1 MPLFSDR
8 SSLLNGK
15 QAQQNYRFIL
25 RVKGVDAA
33 LIQNVT
39 TPKYKVSTTSYN
51 LMEYKFNYPT
61 KVEWQGPITFDV
73 LQILDSDLLTSTL
86 GYFMSKVYDSGYY
99 ASPMGIGEGKRDL
112 ILPNSV
118 YNARSKISTFVNNG
132 PNVGY
137 VRNSSEGTVLDF
149 SKQKLSAALG
159 TIEIKTLDEEGVVFE
174 SWRLNGSFITAVTPT
189 DLSYS
194 NETLS
199 TVKVE
204 VSYDWA
210 DYGFRGVYAEEDS
223 VSRILGF

>member
-1 MPLFSDR
+1 MPLFSDK
-8 SSLLNGK
+8 SSLLTGK
-15 QAQQNYRFIL
+15 QAQQVYRFIL

-39 TPKYKVSTTSYN
+39 IPKYKVTTTSYN
-51 LMEYKFNYPT
+51 MMEYKFNYPT
-61 KVEWQGPITFDV
+61 KVEWQNPITFDV

-86 GYFMSKVYDSGYY
+86 GFFMSKVYDSGYY
-99 ASPMGIGEGKRDL
+99 ASPMGIGEGKKDT
-112 ILPNSV
+112 ILPNSL
-118 YNARSKISTFVNNG
+118 YNLRDNISTFFNNG

-159 TIEIKTLDEEGVVFE
+159 IIEIKTLDEEGAVFE
-174 SWRLNGSFITAVTPT
+174 SWRLNGAFITGITPT
-189 DLSYS
+189 DLNYN
-194 NETLS
+194 NEALS

-204 VSYDWA
+204 VTYDWA
-210 DYGFRGVYAEEDS
+210 DYGFRGVYAEQDA

>member
-8 SSLLNGK
+8 SSLLTGK
-15 QAQQNYRFIL
+15 QAQQVYRFVL

-39 TPKYKVSTTSYN
+39 TPKYKVVTTSYT

-61 KVEWQGPITFDV
+61 KIEWQGPITFDV

-86 GYFMSKVYDSGYY
+86 GYFMSKVYDSSYY
-99 ASPMGIGEGKRDL
+99 SSPMGIGEGKRDL
-112 ILPNSV
+112 ILPNSL
-118 YNARSKISTFVNNG
+118 YNARSNISTFVNNG

-137 VRNSSEGTVLDF
+137 IRNSSEGSVLDF

-159 TIEIKTLDEEGVVFE
+159 TVEIKTLDEDGAVFE
-174 SWRLNGSFITAVTPT
+174 SWRLNGAFITGLTPT
-189 DLSYS
+189 DLNYNS
-194 NETLS
+194 ETLA